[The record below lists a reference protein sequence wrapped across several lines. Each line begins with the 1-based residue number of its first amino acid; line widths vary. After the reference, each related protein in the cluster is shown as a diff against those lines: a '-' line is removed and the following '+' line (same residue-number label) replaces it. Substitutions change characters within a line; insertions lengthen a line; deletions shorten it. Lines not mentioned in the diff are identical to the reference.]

1 MPSDE
6 PRPLR
11 VLHIITRL
19 IVGGAQENTLL
30 TAIGQHQTPGM
41 RVTLLTGIDDGPEGN
56 LHDRARAEGVDLQLM
71 KELVRPIAPVTDLLA
86 LAKLTAFIRRG
97 RFDVVHTHSSK
108 AGILGRIAAR
118 VARTPIRVHTLHS
131 LVFGE
136 HASPM
141 KNALYV
147 RLKKLCAPLAH
158 KIISVS
164 DATRDGAIAA
174 GIGRPEQ
181 HITIFSG
188 FDIAPFLNIAAEL
201 SVEEA
206 KRRVGFSPEHLV
218 VGKVARLFPQ
228 KGHDHFMAA
237 ARLIAAREPRA
248 RFLLVGDGILR
259 SELEAQA
266 REHNLLDRFVFA
278 GLVRPEA
285 VPALI
290 QAMDVAVHTSIREGL
305 ARVIPQASA
314 VGKPVV
320 AFALDGTPEAITHGT
335 SGFLTRP
342 YDAAGIAERVL
353 ELLPDEPRRR
363 AMGQAGRKFAAENF
377 PVEVMVRRINEV
389 YADLVRA
396 RLPGRPA
403 HFPVDSRA
411 PPSST
416 AERNRSLAGNLNSDI
431 MRDH

>member
-1 MPSDE
+1 MAGGDRRE
-6 PRPLR
+6 LR
-11 VLHIITRL
+11 VLHLITRL

-30 TAIGQHQTPGM
+30 TAVGQHRTPGM
-41 RVTLLTGIDDGPEGN
+41 RVTLLCGIDDGPEGN

-71 KELVRPIAPVTDLLA
+71 AELVRPIAPLTDAVA
-86 LAKLTAFIRRG
+86 LGRLTAFIRRG
-97 RFDVVHTHSSK
+97 RYDVVHTHSSK
-108 AGILGRIAAR
+108 AGILGRLAAR
-118 VARTPIRVHTLHS
+118 AAGTPIVVHTLHS

-136 HASPM
+136 HASPA

-147 RLKKLCAPLAH
+147 RLKKLCAPLTH
-158 KIISVS
+158 KIISVC
-164 DATRDGAIAA
+164 DATRQGAIAA

-181 HITIFSG
+181 HVTIFSG
-188 FDIAPFLNIAAEL
+188 FHIAPFLDVRAAI

-206 KRRVGFSPEHLV
+206 KRRIGLSPEHLV

-228 KGHDHFMAA
+228 KGHDHFMEA
-237 ARLIAAREPRA
+237 ARLIALRQPRA

-259 SELEAQA
+259 AELEQQA
-266 REHNLLDRFVFA
+266 RAHGILDRFVFA
-278 GLVRPEA
+278 GLVTPDA

-320 AFALDGTPEAITHGT
+320 AFALDGTPEAIAHGV

-342 YDAAGIAERVL
+342 YDAGEVAERVL

-363 AMGQAGRKFAAENF
+363 AMGEAGRAFAAANF
-377 PVEVMVRRINEV
+377 PVEVMVERVNQV
-389 YADLVRA
+389 YAELVRA
-396 RLPGRPA
+396 RLPGRRSG
-403 HFPVDSRA
+403 FPVEDQA
-411 PPSST
+411 V
-416 AERNRSLAGNLNSDI
+416 A
-431 MRDH
+431 